1 MRAFRLTTTGT
12 LLALALTGAATA
24 QVIDVEPRS
33 IDFGSM
39 KQQEDRVSFVTVT
52 NKGAGLLV
60 IEDIKAD
67 CGCTVPEIM
76 KKQLA
81 PGESTEME
89 IRFNSKKFHGK
100 TYKSVQ
106 IMSND
111 PVNAVTDVM
120 IMADVFAPLVIVPAN
135 ERIGFTRSLRGETVT
150 KPVTFR
156 VGHIPE
162 LELKVGKSRQGLF
175 EVKAVNGVDGDPQF
189 AHLEVTVPADMAPGR
204 HRDIVRVETNVPER
218 PTVDIEMQ
226 AWVVQELVVSPEQ
239 VSFRYKKNFNQ
250 TVRVA
255 PFQKGTEFRVTGA
268 EIDLP
273 EIAVEVVETIPG
285 AEAKVL
291 MSGAPVSS
299 TDPRAVAA
307 DGRMKGTLKIF
318 TDLPNTPVIEVPVTY
333 MVRM

>member
-1 MRAFRLTTTGT
+1 MPASRLIPVAAV
-12 LLALALTGAATA
+12 LVLILAGGATA
-24 QVIDVEPRS
+24 QVIDVEPKS

-39 KQQEDRVSFVTVT
+39 KQQEDRVTFVTVT
-52 NKGAGLLV
+52 NKGAGLLM
-60 IEDIKAD
+60 IEDVKAD
-67 CGCTVPEIM
+67 CGCTVPNIE

-81 PGESTEME
+81 PGETTQVE
-89 IRFNSKKFHGK
+89 IRFNSKKFSGK

-111 PVNAVTDVM
+111 PVNPVMDVM
-120 IMADVFAPLVIVPAN
+120 IMADIFAPLVINPAN
-135 ERIGFTRSLRGETVT
+135 ERIGFTRSLRGEVVT

-156 VGHIPE
+156 VAHMPE

-175 EVKAVNGVDGDPQF
+175 EVKAVNQVDGDPQF
-189 AHLEVTVPADMAPGR
+189 AHLEVTVPADMPPGR

-226 AWVVQELVVSPEQ
+226 AWVVQELTVSPEQ
-239 VSFRYKKNFNQ
+239 VSFRYKKDFNQ

-255 PFQKGTEFRVTGA
+255 PFEKGTAFNVTGA

-273 EIAVEVVETIPG
+273 EITLEVIETLPN
-285 AEAKVL
+285 AETKVL
-291 MSGAPVSS
+291 MTGAPIPS
-299 TDPRAVAA
+299 TDPRAVEAN
-307 DGRMKGTLKIF
+307 GRIKGTLRIF
-318 TDLPNTPVIEVPVTY
+318 TDLPKTPVVEVPVTY